1 MARGVPSVRGGPS
14 FITRGEGR
22 ALFITRG
29 EGLALLYHV
38 ARGESSFITWRGPS
52 PPLSHV
58 ARGVPF
64 MRGGSSF
71 ITRGEGRGAGPPLSH
86 VARADDL
93 LGDEEMK
100 GVTPLRT
107 GELNTPIRICI
118 LIENNILE
126 LC

>member
-1 MARGVPSVRGGPS
+1 MARGVPSVRGVPS
-14 FITRGEGR
+14 
-22 ALFITRG
+22 
-29 EGLALLYHV
+29 
-38 ARGESSFITWRGPS
+38 
-52 PPLSHV
+52 LSHV

-107 GELNTPIRICI
+107 GENESMKVDIVGEMKQPLSGPFFIFCFIYIRY
-118 LIENNILE
+118 N
-126 LC
+126 